1 MKPSQETGAFRLNEE
16 HELFVRLEELLY
28 EGVDEMKDDAY
39 VPMSQQAIS
48 VIYQVL
54 IILFCVALQMYL
66 LLYYEMQSNPSIPTT
81 IGS

>member
-1 MKPSQETGAFRLNEE
+1 LKLKIGNVKPSEETGAFRLNEE

-48 VIYQVL
+48 VIYQVIDL
-54 IILFCVALQMYL
+54 PM
-66 LLYYEMQSNPSIPTT
+66 LYVNHRIFFTA
-81 IGS
+81 I